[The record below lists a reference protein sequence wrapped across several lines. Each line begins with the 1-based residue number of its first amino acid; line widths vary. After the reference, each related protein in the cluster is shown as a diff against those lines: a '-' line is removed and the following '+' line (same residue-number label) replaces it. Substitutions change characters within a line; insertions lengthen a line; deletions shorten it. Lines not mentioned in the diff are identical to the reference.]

1 MFAQEQRLVLVLDT
15 LGNHPQAHALRQGN
29 DRPGDRGVVHRAG
42 QAGDEAWSIF
52 SLCTGSRL
60 RRISEE

>member
-1 MFAQEQRLVLVLDT
+1 MFAQEQRLVLMLDA
-15 LGNHPQAHALRQGN
+15 LGNHPQPMLCARATIARAIAASSTAPG
-29 DRPGDRGVVHRAG
+29 RPATKP
-42 QAGDEAWSIF
+42 WSIF